1 MYMYICLYNTL
12 KNIFSLIV
20 NKQNKIK
27 ENIPTLPGEGSHIL
41 MFGIWLVV
49 LVLLIF

>member
-27 ENIPTLPGEGSHIL
+27 ENIPPHLVRALTFSCLGS
-41 MFGIWLVV
+41 GWWSWCC
-49 LVLLIF
+49 